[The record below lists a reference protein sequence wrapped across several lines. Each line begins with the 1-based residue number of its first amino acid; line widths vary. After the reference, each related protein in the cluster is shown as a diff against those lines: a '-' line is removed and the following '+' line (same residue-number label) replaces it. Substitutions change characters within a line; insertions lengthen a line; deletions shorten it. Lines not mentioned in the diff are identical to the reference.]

1 MPHAVCAYARKAP
14 APYPTPRRALFRRG
28 CDGPGGGRRL
38 PGQPAFCSDPD
49 TRGAV
54 FPARA
59 AGRRRRR
66 RGCLWC
72 VCDAYGFILCAG
84 RAREREAYQCVLLL
98 VVVLRLW
105 WSVCN
110 AGGGGGARLL
120 LRLQVGPQ
128 LLQLG
133 VHPVTVTVMITVTV
147 TVMLPVSTVL

>member
-105 WSVCN
+105 C
-110 AGGGGGARLL
+110 L
-120 LRLQVGPQ
+120 
-128 LLQLG
+128 
-133 VHPVTVTVMITVTV
+133 
-147 TVMLPVSTVL
+147 

>member
-105 WSVCN
+105 WSVCK
-110 AGGGGGARLL
+110 GGGGGPPAPPPASRPAASPAW
-120 LRLQVGPQ
+120 RASCHGHGHDHGDGHGNAP
-128 LLQLG
+128 G
-133 VHPVTVTVMITVTV
+133 
-147 TVMLPVSTVL
+147 